1 MNNNIKITTD
11 LSEAMHARND
21 ILKVL
26 EEEKQKLN
34 LELCTWQKGCF
45 QIEGKIKSFLDKQ
58 S

>member
-34 LELCTWQKGCF
+34 LELYTWQKGCF
-45 QIEGKIKSFLDKQ
+45 QIEGKI
-58 S
+58 